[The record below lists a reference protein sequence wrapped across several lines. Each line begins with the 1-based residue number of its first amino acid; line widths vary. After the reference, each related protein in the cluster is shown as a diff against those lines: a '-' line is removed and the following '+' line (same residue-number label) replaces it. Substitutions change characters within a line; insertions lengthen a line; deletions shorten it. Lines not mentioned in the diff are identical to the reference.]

1 MRWRKCNPNTTT
13 ASIINPSVV
22 EVWTAN
28 FSPRRP
34 RCRSN
39 RTIASIAMAVKVGT
53 VINQFVVVAD
63 TVVMLMSSIVIITS
77 TLHYGH
83 DEWCV
88 MIISVW
94 CVFSKLLRPSWISKY
109 IMKTESNSITIGHT
123 GRWLFCHHCRTTC
136 HWWSRWPSPSLFVRC
151 GRGQ

>member
-39 RTIASIAMAVKVGT
+39 RTVASIATAVKVGI